1 MVLNMKLD
9 LKFIALMLLISAL
22 FYYFGGVAGTR
33 MLIAF
38 IVLFVMAVIQGRFI
52 NSRITA
58 YFKHSTGRIE
68 VGEAVTDKLIIK
80 NNSFLLAPGVE
91 VIAEDLSQKRLY
103 SIPAGGDIQVNYD
116 LTPKVRGIVKTGKIT
131 LSVSDVLNV
140 TRSLKELYPKKIKVY
155 PHVLDK
161 RADKMLFDTLG
172 EGNLFRTYS
181 RENPYV
187 IREMRKYRTG
197 DNIRKI
203 NWKVSAKLNEL
214 YIRKGETTEEKDILI
229 ILDMHEK
236 LLNMDPEGIF
246 ENSLVTDALSLSK
259 GILKLGIPHG
269 FIMNDIRKQYFNIS
283 GKEAYERL
291 EEDLLLNKAEY
302 KFDLKNFV
310 AENNEYLLERGTL
323 IFFTYYDRKNF
334 GEISKLKHNQNEIV
348 ICTPNLDRIK
358 DDLTDAGVK
367 LVNLK
372 GDGYEVDK

>member
-1 MVLNMKLD
+1 MKLD
-9 LKFIALMLLISAL
+9 LKFIVWMFLITAIY
-22 FYYFGGVAGTR
+22 YYFGGVTGTR
-33 MLIAF
+33 MLIASV
-38 IVLFVMAVIQGRFI
+38 VLFVIALIQGKFI
-52 NSRITA
+52 SSRITA
-58 YFKHSTGRIE
+58 FFKHNTGRIE
-68 VGEAVTDKLIIK
+68 VGEPVTEKLIIK
-80 NNSFLLAPGVE
+80 NNSFMLAPGVE
-91 VIAEDLSQKRLY
+91 IIAEDMSEKRVY
-103 SIPAGGDIQVNYD
+103 SIPARSDIQVNYD
-116 LTPKVRGIVKTGKIT
+116 LTPKVRGIVKTGKIK
-131 LSVSDVLNV
+131 LLISDVLNI
-140 TRSLKELYPKKIKVY
+140 SSSIKELYPDKIKVY

-161 RADKMLFDTLG
+161 RADKMIYDTLG

-181 RENPYV
+181 KENPYV

-229 ILDMHEK
+229 VLDMHEK
-236 LLNMDPEGIF
+236 LLGMDQDGVF
-246 ENSLVTDALSLSK
+246 ENALVTDALSLSK

-269 FIMNDIRKQYFNIS
+269 FIMNDVRKQYFNIS
-283 GKEAYERL
+283 NKEAYERL

-310 AENNEYLLERGTL
+310 LDNNEYLLERGTL
-323 IFFTYYDRKNF
+323 LFFTYYDRKNYE
-334 GEISKLKHNQNEIV
+334 EISKLKHNQNEIV

-358 DDLTDAGVK
+358 DDLSQVGVK